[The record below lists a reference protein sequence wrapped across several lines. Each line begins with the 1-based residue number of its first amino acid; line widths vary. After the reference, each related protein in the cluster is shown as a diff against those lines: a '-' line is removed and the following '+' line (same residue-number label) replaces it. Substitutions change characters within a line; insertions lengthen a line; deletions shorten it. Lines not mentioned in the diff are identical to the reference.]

1 MIKIMRGD
9 GLREDDANVT
19 TIPETRNW
27 LITLVRVNMI
37 RVNCYVIISNL
48 VPYWMT
54 QSMGT
59 FISMSNYIDK
69 ILKLPENLWSVC

>member
-1 MIKIMRGD
+1 MRGD

-19 TIPETRNW
+19 IPETRNW
-27 LITLVRVNMI
+27 LITLVML
-37 RVNCYVIISNL
+37 RVNCFVIISNL

-54 QSMGT
+54 QSTGT